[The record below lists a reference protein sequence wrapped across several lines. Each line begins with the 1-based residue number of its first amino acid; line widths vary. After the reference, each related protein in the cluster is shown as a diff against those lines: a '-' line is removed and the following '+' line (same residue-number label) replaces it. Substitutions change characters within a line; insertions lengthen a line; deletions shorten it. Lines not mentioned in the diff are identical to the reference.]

1 MPDRELPQTP
11 RERAQQ
17 VLADTETC
25 TLATVSPDGRPEA
38 ATVRFVADDTL
49 DVYITTESTYRKY
62 HNMTQNP
69 GVALVVDGRSNLQ
82 LEGTASEIHDE
93 TVDWFKQR
101 YTEKYGPSEYLTD
114 DHSVFF
120 AVTTDWGRLLVDGS
134 FPPEFEM
141 VIGDGETD
149 PHGST

>member
-1 MPDRELPQTP
+1 MPDGESPH
-11 RERAQQ
+11 ERAQQ
-17 VLADTETC
+17 VLANAETC

-69 GVALVVDGRSNLQ
+69 SVALVVDGRYNLQ
-82 LEGTASEIHDE
+82 LEGTASEIHDR
-93 TVDWFKQR
+93 TVDWFKRQ
-101 YTEKYGPSEYLTD
+101 YTETYGQSEYLTD
-114 DHSVFF
+114 DDSVFF
-120 AVTTDWGRLLVDGS
+120 RVTTDWARLLVDGS
-134 FPPEFEM
+134 FPPAFEM
-141 VIGDGETD
+141 VIGDGEAD